1 MKLRKAQGMNIHLQ
15 PTSVPAYVEI
25 YNSLFS
31 DIVNGVYPQGECL
44 PGEIALAQKYNVS
57 RNTLRQAMAILCED
71 GLLIRARG
79 KGTMVVEKKE
89 EPKNASSSNP
99 LTAFPSVTIDKTDIS
114 YNFTPPTDIAQSK
127 LDLGKSDILLASY
140 LVYQSSDTVV
150 GYSFVQVPVKFLS
163 HMQVDVSSAE
173 AMNRF
178 LSEELYTAANYQTI
192 AFKLIFVNETETE
205 FLRVEEGTP
214 VHLLECL
221 LYSAD
226 GTPIARCKHYMRPE
240 YYKINY
246 TVRV

>member
-178 LSEELYTAANYQTI
+178 LSEELYTAANYQAI

-205 FLRVEEGTP
+205 FLCVEEGTP

>member
-1 MKLRKAQGMNIHLQ
+1 MNIHLQ
-15 PTSVPAYVEI
+15 ATSVPAYVEI

-71 GLLIRARG
+71 GLLVRARG
-79 KGTMVVEKKE
+79 KGTMVVEKKD
-89 EPKNASSSNP
+89 EPKNAASSNP
-99 LTAFPSVTIDKTDIS
+99 LTAFPSVVIDKTDIS
-114 YNFTPPTDIAQSK
+114 YNFTAPTDIAQSK

-140 LVYQSSDTVV
+140 LVYHSGDTVV
-150 GYSFVQVPVKFLS
+150 GYSFVQVPVKLLS
-163 HMQVDVSSAE
+163 RMQVDVSSAV

-178 LSEELYTAANYQTI
+178 LNEELYAIASYQTI

-205 FLRVEEGTP
+205 YLRVEENAP

-226 GTPIARCKHYMRPE
+226 GQPIARCKHYMRPE
-240 YYKINY
+240 YYKISY
-246 TVRV
+246 TVRL

>member
-1 MKLRKAQGMNIHLQ
+1 MNIHLQ

-71 GLLIRARG
+71 GLLVRSRG
-79 KGTMVVEKKE
+79 KGTLVVEKKE
-89 EPKNASSSNP
+89 EPKNAASSNP
-99 LTAFPSVTIDKTDIS
+99 LAAFPTVVIDKTDIS

-127 LDLGKSDILLASY
+127 LDLGKSDLLLASY
-140 LVYQSSDTVV
+140 LVYQSGDTVI

-163 HMQVDVSSAE
+163 RMQVDVSSAD

-178 LSEELYTAANYQTI
+178 LSDDLYTLASYQTI

-205 FLRVEEGTP
+205 YLQVEENSP

-240 YYKINY
+240 YYKISY
-246 TVRV
+246 TVRL

>member
-1 MKLRKAQGMNIHLQ
+1 MNIHLQ

-71 GLLIRARG
+71 GLLVRSRG
-79 KGTMVVEKKE
+79 KGTLVVEKKE
-89 EPKNASSSNP
+89 EPKNAASSNP
-99 LTAFPSVTIDKTDIS
+99 LAAFPTVVIDKTGIS

-127 LDLGKSDILLASY
+127 LDLGKSDLLLASY
-140 LVYQSSDTVV
+140 LVYQSGDTVI

-163 HMQVDVSSAE
+163 RMQVDVSSAD

-178 LSEELYTAANYQTI
+178 LSEDLYTLASYQTI

-205 FLRVEEGTP
+205 YLQVEENSP

-240 YYKINY
+240 YYKISY
-246 TVRV
+246 TVRL

>member
-1 MKLRKAQGMNIHLQ
+1 MNIHLQ

-71 GLLIRARG
+71 GLLVRARG
-79 KGTMVVEKKE
+79 KGTLVVEKKE
-89 EPKNASSSNP
+89 TPTNAASSNP
-99 LTAFPSVTIDKTDIS
+99 LTAFPTVAIDKTDIS

-140 LVYQSSDTVV
+140 LVYQSGDTVV
-150 GYSFVQVPVKFLS
+150 GYSFVQVPVKLLS
-163 HMQVDVSSAE
+163 RMQVDVSSAD
-173 AMNRF
+173 AMNHF
-178 LSEELYTAANYQTI
+178 LNEELYSAASCQTI

-205 FLRVEEGTP
+205 YLQVEENTP

-226 GTPIARCKHYMRPE
+226 GTPIARCKHYMRPD
-240 YYKINY
+240 YYKISY
-246 TVRV
+246 TVRR

>member
-89 EPKNASSSNP
+89 EPTNASSSNP

>member
-114 YNFTPPTDIAQSK
+114 YNFTPPTDIAQGK

-140 LVYQSSDTVV
+140 LVYQSCDTVV

-221 LYSAD
+221 LHSAD

>member
-1 MKLRKAQGMNIHLQ
+1 MNIHLQ

-71 GLLIRARG
+71 GLLVRSRG
-79 KGTMVVEKKE
+79 KGTLVVEKKE
-89 EPKNASSSNP
+89 EPKNAASSNP
-99 LTAFPSVTIDKTDIS
+99 LAAFPTVVIDKTDIS

-127 LDLGKSDILLASY
+127 LDLGKSDLLLASY
-140 LVYQSSDTVV
+140 LVYQSGDTVI

-163 HMQVDVSSAE
+163 RMQVDVSSAD
-173 AMNRF
+173 AMHRF
-178 LSEELYTAANYQTI
+178 LSETLYTAANYQTI
-192 AFKLIFVNETETE
+192 SFKLIFVNETETE
-205 FLRVEEGTP
+205 YLHVEEGTP
-214 VHLLECL
+214 VHLLECI

-226 GTPIARCKHYMRPE
+226 QTPLARCKHYMRPE
-240 YYKINY
+240 YYQISY

>member
-140 LVYQSSDTVV
+140 LVYQSRDTVV

-173 AMNRF
+173 VMNRF